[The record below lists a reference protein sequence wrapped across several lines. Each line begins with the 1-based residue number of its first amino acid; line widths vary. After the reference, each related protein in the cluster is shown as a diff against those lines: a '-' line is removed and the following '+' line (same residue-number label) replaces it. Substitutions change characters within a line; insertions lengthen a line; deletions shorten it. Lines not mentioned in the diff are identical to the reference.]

1 MNTENLLIVDG
12 VEFASRSA
20 AARHYGIESKLV
32 NERVTKF
39 GWSLAQAV
47 GAESRPSKAHSKP
60 VEING
65 VKYNSVSEAAKA
77 LGIAKTTLARKLK
90 SGDGID
96 VREQLKGQSKPVF
109 YNGKLYPSARY
120 LLLAN
125 PKLVAGGDI
134 DNMVA
139 SLN

>member
-12 VEFASRSA
+12 VEFDSRSA
-20 AARHYGIESKLV
+20 AARYYGIEPKLV

-47 GAESRPSKAHSKP
+47 GVEPRPSKAHSKP

-65 VKYNSVSEAAKA
+65 IKYKSVSEASKA

-90 SGDGID
+90 SSDAID
-96 VREQLKGQSKPVF
+96 VR
-109 YNGKLYPSARY
+109 
-120 LLLAN
+120 
-125 PKLVAGGDI
+125 
-134 DNMVA
+134 
-139 SLN
+139 